1 MEIPHG
7 ATQIK
12 IPNSRSSP
20 SSAPRKSNTND
31 RETNNQEKKV
41 RPPEKEKIDE
51 DNTMEASRFGFNLPP
66 SYKFDPTDTDIVAH
80 YLLPRAVG
88 FPNPYAHAV
97 IDADPC
103 SCPPWELMRRH
114 GHGDTD
120 QALFIGPPRDPER
133 RNKRADRTVAAGED
147 DGVGG
152 TWDGQKSELTRLVL
166 LRGGA
171 GGGGE
176 MEITYKRH
184 HLSYYHD
191 DDGGGA
197 RKKKKRRSSTSGWV
211 MYDYQIVEPEHLSG
225 VVLSRIKIT
234 DRSKK
239 TKKKK
244 KKGKRKQPAAGGEL
258 MKVVLPPGGPDQA
271 GPSNYYLP
279 PGPDEAGP
287 SNYYAAPG
295 QEQVGP
301 SNYYA
306 QPGPDEA
313 GPSKYYDAPPVTG
326 GEEYGGFVMGD
337 DTGGCYVG
345 GGGSNYTS
353 YEGYGCYSNQ
363 VDGNGGGDCLAAGDE
378 TTGGSYVGGGGGEV
392 AAGDFMGETTS
403 GGSYVNGS
411 DDYLNFDMDFGCN
424 FGVDDD
430 YCFNF
435 GDNSSFGYPDGG
447 NNGG

>member
-1 MEIPHG
+1 
-7 ATQIK
+7 
-12 IPNSRSSP
+12 
-20 SSAPRKSNTND
+20 
-31 RETNNQEKKV
+31 
-41 RPPEKEKIDE
+41 
-51 DNTMEASRFGFNLPP
+51 MEASRFGFNLPP

-197 RKKKKRRSSTSGWV
+197 RKKKKRRSSTSGW
-211 MYDYQIVEPEHLSG
+211 IVEPEHLSG